1 MVIISHN
8 IICKGDR
15 MRKFTPLSGLP
26 TRTRRLAV
34 AASALAL
41 LASAVACSGE
51 DVDAAPSA
59 DVITVTDSTGT
70 AVTLDAPA
78 ERIACLTM
86 MCVDALKEV
95 GIVPVAYREELAVD
109 DRFFGPDT
117 QMRQITGGFG
127 EENVEDIALSQP
139 DLVIGLGG
147 VQDGLRG
154 AVTESAPLYL
164 VNPTSWRDSIE
175 FLRTVG
181 QLTGRQAQ
189 ADAAAQRFIDRVG
202 DAQQNRSDLTTLSMY
217 GEPGSLGV
225 DSVETP
231 VGSLLAEI
239 SNYPWQAG
247 ADAFA
252 TVSVEQIAA
261 VDPDVIFAQAFSSGE
276 DTEPLSARLAANPV
290 WPSIS
295 AAQNDRVVEVE
306 ASVWATGRGTISLG
320 IVLDAAT
327 AELNTA

>member
-1 MVIISHN
+1 
-8 IICKGDR
+8 
-15 MRKFTPLSGLP
+15 MRKFTPLPGL
-26 TRTRRLAV
+26 TSTTRRLAV

-51 DVDAAPSA
+51 DAGSSTAA
-59 DVITVTDSTGT
+59 ITVTDSTGT
-70 AVTLDAPA
+70 TVTLDGPA
-78 ERIACLTM
+78 DRIACLTM

-109 DRFFGPDT
+109 DRFFGSQT

-127 EENVEDIALSQP
+127 EENVEDIALAEP

-154 AVTESAPLYL
+154 AVTEYAPLYL
-164 VNPTSWRDSIE
+164 VNPTSWRDSVE

-181 QLTGRQAQ
+181 QLTGKQAQ
-189 ADAAAQRFIDRVG
+189 ADAAAQRFIDRVE
-202 DAQQNRSDLTTLSMY
+202 DARQNQSDLTTLSMY

-231 VGSLLAEI
+231 VGSLLAEV

-247 ADAFA
+247 TDAFA

-261 VDPDVIFAQAFSSGE
+261 VDPDVVFAQAFSSGD
-276 DTEPLSARLAANPV
+276 DTEPLSARLSANPV

-295 AAQNDRVVEVE
+295 AAQNNRVVEVE
-306 ASVWATGRGTISLG
+306 ASVWATGRGTVSLG
-320 IVLDAAT
+320 IVLDVVT
-327 AELNTA
+327 AELASA